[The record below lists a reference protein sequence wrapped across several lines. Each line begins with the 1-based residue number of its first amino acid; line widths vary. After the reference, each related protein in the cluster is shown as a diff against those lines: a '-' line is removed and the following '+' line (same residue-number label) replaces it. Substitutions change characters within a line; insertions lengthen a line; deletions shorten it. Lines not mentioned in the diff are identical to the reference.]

1 MRLNEVGTWETF
13 LGGNLGGKILMT
25 GAMSILVLGLSGV
38 GNASNDSTAERMN
51 PCRDG
56 WLSCAD
62 SGPGVVVREPGGL
75 PEVRGARV
83 SWMSLEPRN
92 RISPFVSLSKYEGPE
107 STADTFEFLRAMLGP
122 VNDVYSPPVGTETI
136 LPPEVVEIT
145 QPETLVDKTEIVA
158 RLTTPVAHTATEAVN
173 GCSTMATLEPKAM
186 MGRLSTGDV
195 SCLESRISKS
205 RRITEQDRLSRV
217 LMAHAFAS
225 GNGKHGD
232 YLLRHLEEIDR
243 SDPDLAYKYAYD
255 LHKKGVVRSR
265 GVVRWSEVALERKA
279 RWPESVYSRR
289 VYTTLK
295 IRAIAAQRLWEQAE
309 SQYVASNS
317 DKANTNRKKY
327 RNLTKTFSRE
337 WLEYA
342 KAAKRDHHTA
352 LTLCFSAAGTS
363 DYCE

>member
-1 MRLNEVGTWETF
+1 
-13 LGGNLGGKILMT
+13 
-25 GAMSILVLGLSGV
+25 
-38 GNASNDSTAERMN
+38 
-51 PCRDG
+51 
-56 WLSCAD
+56 
-62 SGPGVVVREPGGL
+62 
-75 PEVRGARV
+75 
-83 SWMSLEPRN
+83 
-92 RISPFVSLSKYEGPE
+92 
-107 STADTFEFLRAMLGP
+107 
-122 VNDVYSPPVGTETI
+122 
-136 LPPEVVEIT
+136 
-145 QPETLVDKTEIVA
+145 
-158 RLTTPVAHTATEAVN
+158 
-173 GCSTMATLEPKAM
+173 
-186 MGRLSTGDV
+186 
-195 SCLESRISKS
+195 
-205 RRITEQDRLSRV
+205 
-217 LMAHAFAS
+217 MAHAFAS